1 MELLLS
7 RSFRDRGEISP
18 LLFFVF
24 FNLFTDFKEMANRHS
39 WFLKA
44 INLTLSLYFISLP
57 VKKFIHND
65 ILNNSMNDE
74 YGNKR
79 SDISDIGVIPGWN
92 NSLAS
97 AFSVYKGPYI
107 PGRIATQ
114 HKTVFNILTEKGE
127 IQAAISGAMRK
138 VGKHPVVGDF
148 VVLLDQS
155 DIGSYTIVD
164 ILPRTSCLSRGSAG
178 DSGEEQLIAANIDTI
193 FIVTA
198 VGHDLNVR
206 RLERYLTIV
215 HSSGA
220 RPVIIIN
227 KIDLVDDLPDDE
239 LETIQEIKNIAD
251 DVPVIT
257 LSALSNTNLEK
268 LDPFMNPS
276 ETIALIGSS
285 GVGKSTLIN
294 ALLGH
299 DIQKTLSVRE
309 DDDKGRHTTTVRQL
323 FTLPNGTI
331 FIDNPGIREIQLGD
345 SSDGIDRT
353 FSDIAELA
361 QNCRF
366 KDCTHR
372 NEPHCAVRKAVDDGI
387 ISQERFDS
395 YHKLSDELAFQA
407 DKAEIGLKGVE
418 KKKWK
423 GVAIARK
430 YVKSKEQ

>member
-1 MELLLS
+1 MN
-7 RSFRDRGEISP
+7 GEYS
-18 LLFFVF
+18 
-24 FNLFTDFKEMANRHS
+24 N
-39 WFLKA
+39 
-44 INLTLSLYFISLP
+44 
-57 VKKFIHND
+57 KKSD
-65 ILNNSMNDE
+65 A
-74 YGNKR
+74 
-79 SDISDIGVIPGWN
+79 SDICVIPGWN
-92 NSLAS
+92 SSLES

-107 PGRIATQ
+107 PGRISTR

-127 IQAAISGAMRK
+127 IQAAISGAMRR
-138 VGKHPVVGDF
+138 VGKQPAVGDF

-178 DSGEEQLIAANIDTI
+178 ESGEEQLIAANINTI

-198 VGHDLNVR
+198 VGHDLNMR

-215 HSSGA
+215 YSSGA
-220 RPVIIIN
+220 KPVILIN
-227 KIDLVDDLPDDE
+227 KIDLAGSLTDDVS
-239 LETIQEIKNIAD
+239 ETIQEIRDIAD

-257 LSALSNTNLEK
+257 LSALTNVNLEK
-268 LDPFMNPS
+268 LDSFMNPG

-299 DIQKTLSVRE
+299 DIQKTLNVRE

-361 QNCRF
+361 RNCRF

-395 YHKLSDELAFQA
+395 YHKLSDELAFRA

-418 KKKWK
+418 KKKNRDI
-423 GVAIARK
+423 GIARK

>member
-1 MELLLS
+1 MN
-7 RSFRDRGEISP
+7 GEY
-18 LLFFVF
+18 
-24 FNLFTDFKEMANRHS
+24 R
-39 WFLKA
+39 
-44 INLTLSLYFISLP
+44 
-57 VKKFIHND
+57 
-65 ILNNSMNDE
+65 
-74 YGNKR
+74 NKR
-79 SDISDIGVIPGWN
+79 SEASDIFVIPGWN
-92 NSLAS
+92 NTLAS
-97 AFSVYKGPYI
+97 AFSAYKGPYI

-138 VGKHPVVGDF
+138 VGKQPVVGDF
-148 VVLLDQS
+148 AVLLDQS
-155 DIGSYTIVD
+155 DINSYTIVD

-178 DSGEEQLIAANIDTI
+178 ESGEEQLIAANIDTI

-198 VGHDLNVR
+198 VGHDLNMR

-215 HSSGA
+215 YSSGA
-220 RPVIIIN
+220 KPVIIIN
-227 KIDLVDDLPDDE
+227 KIDLADNLPDDE
-239 LETIQEIKNIAD
+239 LKLIQEIKDIAD

-268 LDPFMNPS
+268 LDPFMNPD
-276 ETIALIGSS
+276 ETIALVGSS

-299 DIQKTLSVRE
+299 DVQKTLDVRE

-366 KDCTHR
+366 KDCKHR
-372 NEPHCAVRKAVDDGI
+372 NEPHCAVRKAVDGGI

-395 YHKLSDELAFQA
+395 YHKLSDELVFQA

-423 GVAIARK
+423 GVAVARK
-430 YVKSKEQ
+430 YIKSKEK

>member
-1 MELLLS
+1 MN
-7 RSFRDRGEISP
+7 GEYR
-18 LLFFVF
+18 
-24 FNLFTDFKEMANRHS
+24 NKESDA
-39 WFLKA
+39 
-44 INLTLSLYFISLP
+44 
-57 VKKFIHND
+57 
-65 ILNNSMNDE
+65 
-74 YGNKR
+74 
-79 SDISDIGVIPGWN
+79 SDIFVIPGWN
-92 NSLAS
+92 NSQAS
-97 AFSVYKGPYI
+97 AFSAYKGPYF
-107 PGRIATQ
+107 PGRISTQ
-114 HKTVFNILTEKGE
+114 HKTVWHILTEKGE
-127 IQAAISGAMRK
+127 IQASISGAMRR
-138 VGKHPVVGDF
+138 VGKQPVVGDF

-178 DSGEEQLIAANIDTI
+178 ESGEEQLIAANIDTI

-215 HSSGA
+215 YSSGA
-220 RPVIIIN
+220 RPVILIN
-227 KIDLVDDLPDDE
+227 KIDLVGDMPDDVS
-239 LETIQEIKNIAD
+239 ETIQEIKDIAD

-257 LSALSNTNLEK
+257 LSALTSTDLEK
-268 LDPFMNPS
+268 LDSFMNPD
-276 ETIALIGSS
+276 ETIALVGSS

-294 ALLGH
+294 ALLGY
-299 DIQKTLSVRE
+299 DVQKTLSVRE

-323 FTLPNGTI
+323 FILQNGTI

-372 NEPHCAVRKAVDDGI
+372 NEPHCAVRKAMDDGI

-423 GVAIARK
+423 EVAVARK
-430 YVKSKEQ
+430 YLKTGER

>member
-1 MELLLS
+1 MN
-7 RSFRDRGEISP
+7 GEY
-18 LLFFVF
+18 
-24 FNLFTDFKEMANRHS
+24 R
-39 WFLKA
+39 
-44 INLTLSLYFISLP
+44 
-57 VKKFIHND
+57 
-65 ILNNSMNDE
+65 
-74 YGNKR
+74 NKGSDT
-79 SDISDIGVIPGWN
+79 SDISDIPGWN
-92 NSLAS
+92 ASLES

-107 PGRIATQ
+107 PGRISTQ
-114 HKTVFNILTEKGE
+114 HKTVWNILTEKGE

-138 VGKHPVVGDF
+138 VGKQPVVGDF

-155 DIGSYTIVD
+155 DINSYTIVD

-178 DSGEEQLIAANIDTI
+178 ESSEEQLIAANIDTI

-220 RPVIIIN
+220 RPVIVIN
-227 KIDLVDDLPDDE
+227 KIDLVESLPDDVSQ
-239 LETIQEIKNIAD
+239 TIQEIK
-251 DVPVIT
+251 DVTGDIPVIT
-257 LSALSNTNLEK
+257 LSALSNVNLEQ
-268 LDPFMNPS
+268 LDSFMIPG

-299 DIQKTLSVRE
+299 DVQKTLSVRE

-323 FTLPNGTI
+323 FLLPNGTI

-361 QNCRF
+361 HNCRF
-366 KDCTHR
+366 KDCTHQ
-372 NEPHCAVRKAVDDGI
+372 NEPHCAVRKAVDDGV

-395 YHKLSDELAFQA
+395 YHKLNDELAFQA

-423 GVAIARK
+423 GVAVARK
-430 YVKSKEQ
+430 YVKSREQ

>member
-1 MELLLS
+1 
-7 RSFRDRGEISP
+7 
-18 LLFFVF
+18 
-24 FNLFTDFKEMANRHS
+24 
-39 WFLKA
+39 
-44 INLTLSLYFISLP
+44 
-57 VKKFIHND
+57 
-65 ILNNSMNDE
+65 MNDE
-74 YGNKR
+74 YRNKGSDT
-79 SDISDIGVIPGWN
+79 SDISYIPGWN
-92 NSLAS
+92 ASLESTFS
-97 AFSVYKGPYI
+97 AYKGPYI
-107 PGRIATQ
+107 PGRISTQ
-114 HKTVFNILTEKGE
+114 HKTVWNILTEKGE

-138 VGKHPVVGDF
+138 VGKQPAVGDF

-155 DIGSYTIVD
+155 DINSYTIVD

-178 DSGEEQLIAANIDTI
+178 ESSEEQLIAANIDTI

-198 VGHDLNVR
+198 VGHNLNMR

-220 RPVIIIN
+220 RPVILIN
-227 KIDLVDDLPDDE
+227 KIDLVESLSDDVSE
-239 LETIQEIKNIAD
+239 KIQKVKDIAD
-251 DVPVIT
+251 NVPVVT
-257 LSALSNTNLEK
+257 LSALSNTNLEQ
-268 LDPFMNPS
+268 LDSFMNPD

-299 DIQKTLSVRE
+299 DIQKTLNVRE

-323 FTLPNGTI
+323 FILPNGTI

-361 QNCRF
+361 LNCRF
-366 KDCTHR
+366 KDCTHQ
-372 NEPHCAVRKAVDDGI
+372 NEPHCAVRKAVDEGI
-387 ISQERFDS
+387 ITQERFDS

-423 GVAIARK
+423 GVAAARK
-430 YVKSKEQ
+430 YLKSKEQ

>member
-1 MELLLS
+1 
-7 RSFRDRGEISP
+7 
-18 LLFFVF
+18 
-24 FNLFTDFKEMANRHS
+24 
-39 WFLKA
+39 
-44 INLTLSLYFISLP
+44 
-57 VKKFIHND
+57 
-65 ILNNSMNDE
+65 MNDE
-74 YGNKR
+74 YRNKK
-79 SDISDIGVIPGWN
+79 SDTSDESMIPGWN
-92 NSLAS
+92 TSLES
-97 AFSVYKGPYI
+97 AFSVYKGSYI

-127 IQAAISGAMRK
+127 IQAAISGAMRR
-138 VGKHPVVGDF
+138 VGKQPVVGDF

-178 DSGEEQLIAANIDTI
+178 DSSEEQLIAANIDTI

-206 RLERYLTIV
+206 RLDRYLTIV
-215 HSSGA
+215 HSCGA
-220 RPVIIIN
+220 KPVILIN
-227 KIDLVDDLPDDE
+227 KIDLAGNMPDNVS
-239 LETIQEIKNIAD
+239 ETIQEIKDTAD

-268 LDPFMNPS
+268 LDTFMNPG

-294 ALLGH
+294 ALLGL
-299 DIQKTLSVRE
+299 DIQKTLSVRK

-345 SSDGIDRT
+345 SSDGLDMT
-353 FSDIAELA
+353 FSDIAEIA
-361 QNCRF
+361 RNCRF

-395 YHKLSDELAFQA
+395 YHKLSDELAFQT

-430 YVKSKEQ
+430 YVKSKER